1 LKSESAEGE
10 CDLAATTRFARRG
23 VIRGFLSKN
32 AQTAICQVRFRNFRP
47 FTDDEKKCNK
57 TGTFPTF
64 RLTRDS
70 RQNRR
75 YCFVNPTSA
84 YLQRFWE
91 VHVAPTER

>member
-1 LKSESAEGE
+1 
-10 CDLAATTRFARRG
+10 

-32 AQTAICQVRFRNFRP
+32 ARGTNCQVQFRNFRP
-47 FTDDEKKCNK
+47 FTDDEKKCNEI
-57 TGTFPTF
+57 GTFLNF
-64 RLTRDS
+64 NLTRDS
-70 RQNRR
+70 RENRR